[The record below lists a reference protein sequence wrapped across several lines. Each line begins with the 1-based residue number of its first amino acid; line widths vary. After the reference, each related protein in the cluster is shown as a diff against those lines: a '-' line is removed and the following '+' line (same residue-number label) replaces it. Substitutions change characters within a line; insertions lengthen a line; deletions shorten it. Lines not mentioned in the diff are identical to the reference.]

1 MCESVVFLEEGD
13 EVREILRDV
22 ARIATVDGIVICTS
36 IIGEKVELKNVR
48 FKEANFLS
56 HGIVFAR
63 E

>member
-13 EVREILRDV
+13 EVREVLKDV
-22 ARIATVDGIVICTS
+22 ARIVTDDGIVICTS
-36 IIGEKVELKNVR
+36 IIGERVELKGVR

-63 E
+63 D